1 MISCSKAIDKGLAIH
16 KRVMAEGGYMVHE
29 SDRSW
34 FEHYDRLSGEFSRRF
49 SDELM
54 RDIVRCRSS
63 LRIYAAWRRASLE
76 QSPLAPPGARFFAD
90 PNQGKTGNPANELG
104 ATATQNTGRVM
115 HVAGIDG
122 PVVAAVD
129 LARQAGRVDV
139 VTVEKRSGGGFC
151 ARIAP
156 HGARGDGRKEG
167 E

>member
-16 KRVMAEGGYMVHE
+16 KRVIAEGGYMVHLSDKSFFE
-29 SDRSW
+29 RYDRS
-34 FEHYDRLSGEFSRRF
+34 SGEFSRRF
-49 SDELM
+49 SDGLM
-54 RDIVRCRSS
+54 QEIVDNRPA
-63 LRIYAAWRRASLE
+63 LKVYAVWRRNCLE
-76 QSPLAPPGARFFAD
+76 YVPPLSGSFRPPLKGIC
-90 PNQGKTGNPANELG
+90 GTPANELG

-139 VTVEKRSGGGFC
+139 VTVEKLSGGGFC

-156 HGARGDGRKEG
+156 HGAKGDGRKEG

>member
-1 MISCSKAIDKGLAIH
+1 MATTWNFSAIDIGIAIH
-16 KRVMAEGGYMVHE
+16 KRVIAEGGYMVHL

-34 FEHYDRLSGEFSRRF
+34 FEWYDRSTGEFSRRF
-49 SDELM
+49 TNGLM
-54 RDIVRCRSS
+54 QEIVDNRSA
-63 LRIYAAWRRASLE
+63 LKVYAAWRRNLM
-76 QSPLAPPGARFFAD
+76 SPHLPPLLGSSV
-90 PNQGKTGNPANELG
+90 PPCEGKTGNPANDMD
-104 ATATQNTGRVM
+104 ATATQNAGRVM

-129 LARQAGRVDV
+129 LASQAGRVDV
-139 VTVEKRSGGGFC
+139 VTVEKQAGGGFC